1 MKRRK
6 TYLKTFKDNKGQ
18 KKDIPG
24 SHRISGH
31 AERVAF
37 WKEGC

>member
-1 MKRRK
+1 VKRRK

-18 KKDIPG
+18 KTDIPG
-24 SHRISGH
+24 FYRISCH
-31 AERVAF
+31 EERVAF